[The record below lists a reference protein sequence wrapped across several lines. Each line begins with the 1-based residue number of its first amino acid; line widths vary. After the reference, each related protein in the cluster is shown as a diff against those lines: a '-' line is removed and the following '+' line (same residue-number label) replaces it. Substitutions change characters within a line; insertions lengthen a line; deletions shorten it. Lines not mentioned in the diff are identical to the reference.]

1 MATMSLN
8 KKDILHL
15 AYMERWGSY
24 NISSGALDI
33 SEVISE
39 DHKKG
44 GGNFSTFLS
53 DDDTKVKSFGYKNIP
68 EADIMLVWGN
78 SPRALEYAA
87 EIAVR
92 YRDKYGNFPYF
103 LAIGDGKGMYRQRCE
118 MADWYAEKMVHLGF
132 PEDWVMQYKQHPCE
146 ITDDKVFELK
156 ISVRKF
162 GCKHKPRVLLI
173 TGNGYSMYAA
183 QVLVPQLPEMEFLV
197 FETPTLEQSAKLFD
211 SEVFDIN
218 TYAVDKILANVV
230 LSFRRDPGKQLGL
243 PVEKLLDHPRSSIIV
258 DLLLRG
264 YCGYFGNHKMWK
276 LVKID
281 PETGMKLYNDRHAM
295 LQQVIKPN
303 HFFTQEAVFMN
314 RILKKLEAKGLL
326 I

>member
-1 MATMSLN
+1 MATMSLQ
-8 KKDILHL
+8 KKDILRL
-15 AYMERWGSY
+15 AYMEKWGSY
-24 NISSGALDI
+24 SLLSGALDI

-44 GGNFSTFLS
+44 IGNFSTFLS
-53 DDDTKVKSFGYKNIP
+53 EADTKVKSFGYKNIP

-103 LAIGDGKGMYRQRCE
+103 LAIGDGKGMYSQRRE
-118 MADWYAEKMVHLGF
+118 MGDWYAEKMVHLGF
-132 PEDWVMQYKQHPCE
+132 PEDWVMRYKQHSCGV
-146 ITDDKVFELK
+146 TDDKVFELK
-156 ISVRKF
+156 LSVRKF
-162 GCKHKPRVLLI
+162 GCKHKPKVLLI

-197 FETPTLEQSAKLFD
+197 FETPILEQSAKLFD

-243 PVEKLLDHPRSSIIV
+243 PVEKLLDHPRTGIIV

-264 YCGYFGNHKMWK
+264 YCGYFGNSKMWK

-281 PETGMKLYNDRHAM
+281 PETGMKLYKERHAM
-295 LQQVIKPN
+295 LQQLIRPN
-303 HFFTQEAVFMN
+303 HFSTQEAVFTH
-314 RILKKLEAKGLL
+314 RILEKMEAKGLF